1 MAVKI
6 VIRATLKGN
15 DVGAIRKIHDEVTAA
30 TRHMAQE
37 AGDISHHVYLNPQ
50 NHRDFLGVDEWKSPE
65 AAAAFAS
72 SPQIKEFFGRMFE
85 GMPEVTI
92 WADSGWNQW

>member
-6 VIRATLKGN
+6 VIRATLKGK
-15 DVGAIRKIHDEVTAA
+15 DVEAIRKIHDEVTAA

-37 AGDISHHVYLNPQ
+37 AGDISHHVYLSPQ
-50 NHRDFLGVDEWKSPE
+50 NPRDFLGIDEWKSPE
-65 AAAAFAS
+65 AAQAFAS
-72 SPQIKEFFGRMFE
+72 SPQIKEFFGRLFE
-85 GMPEVTI
+85 GQPEVTV